1 MRARLLTLAVVLAVA
16 SIATP
21 AQEPVSTGDASGSS
35 QSHSITG
42 RVLASDGQ
50 PLSNVQVYVREAGR
64 SNGMPRTA
72 QTDTEGRFS
81 VDELPPH
88 AYRVWARAP
97 AYVTPESPDPSRESY
112 YWPGSA
118 VTITLVK
125 GGVITGTVTSA
136 SGEPVV
142 AMAVSALPVRQKGK
156 PPSGWR
162 QQAATDDRGV
172 YRIYGVQAGEYRV
185 LAGAGAGGFNVTPQG
200 IPEDEQA
207 PTYYPSATY
216 DAATI
221 VRVGL
226 GEEITGIDI
235 QYRGLKGHAVSGSF
249 VGAVPE
255 TGAGAFIQ
263 LNRLDG
269 GSEASTYANFGSSPR
284 FSMNGIPDGQY
295 ELSAG
300 CYGSKGPS
308 SIAKPVRVT
317 VRGADVTGLQLT
329 LEAVGLIEGKIVIEP
344 LDPAKVPD
352 GCAKPSGSTI
362 PEAVLGWNRDEAV
375 SETSAEVAFGAST
388 EVAPEPSGAFEA
400 SGLRAGL
407 YRVAPRLP
415 GDGWYV
421 KSVIGPRPKSG
432 GAASDFGRDGVS
444 LGVGRTVSGV
454 IVTLSEGAAQV
465 RGRVVA
471 TVEGQAVPNSAR
483 VFLVPAEPADAEN
496 VLRYFSATLDG
507 SGGFTIRY
515 VPPGKYRIVGRSRND
530 ETRTRP
536 IYWERTER
544 TKLRAEAEAAKQEFD
559 LGVCAQPADVVVR
572 LK

>member
-1 MRARLLTLAVVLAVA
+1 MRARLLALAVVVAVA
-16 SIATP
+16 SIATR
-21 AQEPVSTGDASGSS
+21 AQEPVSTDETSGSS
-35 QSHSITG
+35 QSRSITG

-50 PLSNVQVYVREAGR
+50 PLTNTQVYVQEVGR
-64 SNGMPRTA
+64 SNGMPRMA
-72 QTDTEGRFS
+72 QTDGEGRFS
-81 VDELPPH
+81 ADELPPH
-88 AYRVWARAP
+88 AYRVWANAP
-97 AYVTPESPDPSRESY
+97 AYVTPEGPDASRDTYS
-112 YWPGSA
+112 WPGSS

-142 AMAVSALPVRQKGK
+142 AMAVSAMPARQKGK
-156 PPSGWR
+156 PASGWR
-162 QQAATDDRGV
+162 RQAATDDRGV
-172 YRIYGVQAGEYRV
+172 YRIYGLKAGEYRV
-185 LAGAGAGGFNVTPQG
+185 LAGAGAGGFNTAPQG
-200 IPEDEQA
+200 TPEDEQA
-207 PTYYPSATY
+207 PTYYPSSTY

-226 GEEITGIDI
+226 GEELTGIDI
-235 QYRGLKGHAVSGSF
+235 QYRALKGHAVSGSF
-249 VGAVPE
+249 VGAVPDSGV
-255 TGAGAFIQ
+255 GAVIQ
-263 LNRLDG
+263 LSRLDG
-269 GSEASTYANFGSSPR
+269 GVESSTYASFGGSPR
-284 FSMNGIPDGQY
+284 FTMYGVPDGQY

-300 CYGSKGPS
+300 CYGSKGMS
-308 SIAKPVRVT
+308 SIAKPIRVT
-317 VRGADVTGLQLT
+317 VRGADVTGLQLA
-329 LEAVGLIEGKIVIEP
+329 LDAVGSIEGKIVIEP

-352 GCAKPSGSTI
+352 GCETPSGSTI

-375 SETSAEVAFGAST
+375 SSTASEVAFGSST
-388 EVAPEPSGAFEA
+388 EVAPEPAGAFAA

-421 KSVIGPRPKSG
+421 KSVLGPRSKAG
-432 GAASDFGRDGVS
+432 GAPSDFGRDGVS
-444 LGVGRTVSGV
+444 VGAGRTVSGV
-454 IVTLSEGAAQV
+454 IVTLSEGAAMV
-465 RGRVVA
+465 RGRVA
-471 TVEGQAVPNSAR
+471 AAIEGQRVPNSAR

-515 VPPGKYRIVGRSRND
+515 VPPGKYRIVGRAQND

-536 IYWERTER
+536 VVWDRTER
-544 TKLRAEAEAAKQEFD
+544 TKLRAEAEAAKQELD